1 MKKISF
7 ITIVL
12 ALSLV
17 FTACSTT
24 NETKLYNAF
33 LKTQDITSME
43 SEGTINLSLE
53 LKDFPEETQ
62 EQLEEINNLLKNLKF
77 NINTKQNIN
86 KDKTK
91 SMVEMT
97 TAMDFNG
104 MKMDMNTWV
113 DTDFST
119 DTPKM
124 IAVLKMPQILMNEL
138 PSEDGSNKEYIL
150 YDYIKM
156 LNLSQEEINMEEL
169 IKSSKDINE
178 KAIEFMKNYHK
189 DFDPGFQIA
198 TYKGQKTQDK
208 DVLSIY
214 EVKLD
219 DKNFKSLI
227 KYMGNDSIE
236 NENNIKFFEEY
247 MKLVLNIAEI
257 SETEKVEALAE
268 LNNLK
273 KNLPEFK
280 NKFNEFMDTLE
291 DVKILGDE
299 GIVIEYAVNKDG
311 YIVGE
316 KGKIAIELDLKALG
330 KVFEEELLV
339 EDTGKLKLNIDF
351 NTKISK
357 INEKVEINM
366 PKTNKENTIDFNELL
381 ETNVEQIEEAV
392 E

>member
-198 TYKGQKTQDK
+198 TYKGQK
-208 DVLSIY
+208 
-214 EVKLD
+214 
-219 DKNFKSLI
+219 NP
-227 KYMGNDSIE
+227 G
-236 NENNIKFFEEY
+236 
-247 MKLVLNIAEI
+247 
-257 SETEKVEALAE
+257 
-268 LNNLK
+268 
-273 KNLPEFK
+273 
-280 NKFNEFMDTLE
+280 
-291 DVKILGDE
+291 
-299 GIVIEYAVNKDG
+299 
-311 YIVGE
+311 
-316 KGKIAIELDLKALG
+316 
-330 KVFEEELLV
+330 
-339 EDTGKLKLNIDF
+339 
-351 NTKISK
+351 
-357 INEKVEINM
+357 
-366 PKTNKENTIDFNELL
+366 
-381 ETNVEQIEEAV
+381 
-392 E
+392 

>member
-1 MKKISF
+1 
-7 ITIVL
+7 
-12 ALSLV
+12 
-17 FTACSTT
+17 
-24 NETKLYNAF
+24 
-33 LKTQDITSME
+33 
-43 SEGTINLSLE
+43 
-53 LKDFPEETQ
+53 
-62 EQLEEINNLLKNLKF
+62 
-77 NINTKQNIN
+77 
-86 KDKTK
+86 
-91 SMVEMT
+91 
-97 TAMDFNG
+97 
-104 MKMDMNTWV
+104 
-113 DTDFST
+113 
-119 DTPKM
+119 
-124 IAVLKMPQILMNEL
+124 
-138 PSEDGSNKEYIL
+138 
-150 YDYIKM
+150 
-156 LNLSQEEINMEEL
+156 
-169 IKSSKDINE
+169 
-178 KAIEFMKNYHK
+178 
-189 DFDPGFQIA
+189 
-198 TYKGQKTQDK
+198 
-208 DVLSIY
+208 
-214 EVKLD
+214 
-219 DKNFKSLI
+219 
-227 KYMGNDSIE
+227 
-236 NENNIKFFEEY
+236 